1 MIIPHALLFADA
13 DFTVVDVVHEYV
25 SFVGTFFIVGAAS
38 FYFLLLRPAFGR
50 NSDAIRVAGRSAAR
64 IGVVGALLRLLSIG
78 MSVSTAMT
86 QKQLP
91 LVEALTR
98 RPSMVVGELVTLI
111 ALIAFGSAA
120 AAYSDALATWAVAG
134 IATLVIALRGLI
146 TTDIEDIVNP
156 IHVFAA
162 SMWIGT
168 LFVMVASGIATA
180 LSGAFATSDRGPAV
194 AAMVNRFS
202 TLALWSAGVLV
213 LTGVTTAYLHLRKI
227 SALWTSVYGETL
239 IVKLCLVAVVFW
251 LGGYNNWRMKPALGT
266 EESARRLNRTS
277 TYEIAVAAIVLIVTA
292 VLVNL
297 PAPSEHMAH

>member
-1 MIIPHALLFADA
+1 MIIAHALLFADA

-50 NSDAIRVAGRSAAR
+50 NSDAMRVAGRSAAR

-78 MSVSTAMT
+78 MSVSNAMT
-86 QKQLP
+86 EKQLS

-168 LFVMVASGIATA
+168 LFVMVASGITTA

-194 AAMVNRFS
+194 ATMVNRFS

-213 LTGVTTAYLHLRKI
+213 LTGVTTAYLHLRKV

-239 IVKLCLVAVVFW
+239 IVKLCFVAVVFW
-251 LGGYNNWRMKPALGT
+251 LGGYNNWRMKPRLGT
-266 EESARRLNRTS
+266 EESGRRMHRTA
-277 TYEIAVAAIVLIVTA
+277 TYELAVAAIVLIVTA

-297 PAPSEHMAH
+297 PAPGEHMAH

>member
-1 MIIPHALLFADA
+1 MILAHALLFADA
-13 DFTVVDVVHEYV
+13 DFTVVDVAHEYV
-25 SFVGTFFIVGAAS
+25 SFVGTFFIVGPAA
-38 FYFLLLRPAFGR
+38 FYFLLLRPAFRR
-50 NSDAIRVAGRSAAR
+50 NWDAMRVAGRSAAR

-86 QKQLP
+86 QKELS

-98 RPSMVVGELVTLI
+98 RPSLVVGEIVTLI
-111 ALIAFGSAA
+111 ALIAFASAA
-120 AAYSDALATWAVAG
+120 AAYGDALATWAVAG
-134 IATLVIALRGLI
+134 VATLVIAFRGLI
-146 TTDIEDIVNP
+146 TTDIEDVVNP

-168 LFVMVASGIATA
+168 LFVMVTSGITTA

-194 AAMVNRFS
+194 ATMVNRFS

-213 LTGVTTAYLHLRKI
+213 LTGVTTAYLHLRKL

-239 IVKLCLVAVVFW
+239 IVKLCLVVVVFW
-251 LGGYNNWRMKPALGT
+251 LGAYNNWRMKPALGT
-266 EESARRLNRTS
+266 EESARRLNRTA

-297 PAPSEHMAH
+297 PAPGEHMAH